1 MAQAPTRVGPLDQL
15 RSFSSESAEAF
26 TALRHAIEQSGP
38 IEPKNRELIMI
49 GAFATARIEGGFK
62 THAGRALAAGAT
74 ADEVRQAA
82 TLPLAAQLGIGPV
95 GDALRWADEVISSR

>member
-26 TALRHAIEQSGP
+26 GALRRAIEESGP
-38 IEPKNRELIMI
+38 IDTKHRELIML

-62 THAGRALAAGAT
+62 THCGRALSAGAT
-74 ADEVRQAA
+74 PDEVRQAA
-82 TLPLAAQLGIGPV
+82 ALPLAAQLGIGPV
-95 GDALRWADEVISSR
+95 GDALRWVDEVIASR